1 VELASANLGLNLLS
15 FFAQWLRQGSL
26 LRLSLFANAA
36 FTLDYPG
43 CSAQVQYKKHNCH
56 VEKWHP
62 LVGIGVSHGNLPRQS
77 IERSQYAELL
87 KPRDFRNQESYLPL
101 VMNQILK
108 RNLLLVV
115 IAKNQPELG
124 THPGKPGHPLD
135 ACFRRHDERLQ
146 SESLNQGISH
156 RRPSPNVLL
165 NNLRRGDFFS
175 LRCAWSSS
183 RATRFPAGGS
193 SAFIRRR
200 CTATRTSRSQPRKPS
215 KRYMTDSSPDT
226 A

>member
-108 RNLLLVV
+108 RNRLLVV

-156 RRPSPNVLL
+156 RRPFPNVLL
-165 NNLRRGDFFS
+165 NNLRRGDSFRS
-175 LRCAWSSS
+175 GV
-183 RATRFPAGGS
+183 PGHHHEQPV
-193 SAFIRRR
+193 
-200 CTATRTSRSQPRKPS
+200 SQPAVQAHLLEGGAQQRAH
-215 KRYMTDSSPDT
+215 PDRNRGNRLNVT
-226 A
+226 